1 MLFLFTYVFLYCNID
16 NILNTFYLPNFD
28 IFNNS
33 KNEFIEN
40 NIEFYY
46 SDLKNRKNRNSF
58 KGLVKS
64 YYIIKNKILIN
75 Y

>member
-1 MLFLFTYVFLYCNID
+1 MLFLFMFSIHAQT
-16 NILNTFYLPNFD
+16 
-28 IFNNS
+28 
-33 KNEFIEN
+33 
-40 NIEFYY
+40 
-46 SDLKNRKNRNSF
+46 DLKNRKNRNSF